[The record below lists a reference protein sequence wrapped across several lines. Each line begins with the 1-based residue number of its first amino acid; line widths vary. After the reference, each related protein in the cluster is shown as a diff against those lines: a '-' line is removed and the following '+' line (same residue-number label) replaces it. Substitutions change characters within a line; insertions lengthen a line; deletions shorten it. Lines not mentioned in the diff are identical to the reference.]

1 MMKKLSE
8 KELSSLKEFQE
19 KNSKIVADLGNIEIN
34 FELLKKQKESVLK
47 EFEKLQDDQN
57 SIGKELQEKYGA
69 GNIDLEKGEFT
80 PVE

>member
-1 MMKKLSE
+1 MKKLSE
-8 KELSSLKEFQE
+8 KELSTLKDFQE
-19 KNSKIVADLGNIEIN
+19 KNQKIVNDLGNIELNIDM
-34 FELLKKQKESVLK
+34 LKKQKESVLK

>member
-1 MMKKLSE
+1 MKKLSE
-8 KELSSLKEFQE
+8 KELSTLKDFQE
-19 KNSKIVADLGNIEIN
+19 KNQKIVNDLGNIELNIDM
-34 FELLKKQKESVLK
+34 LKKQKESVLK

-57 SIGKELQEKYGA
+57 SIGKELQEKYGT

>member
-1 MMKKLSE
+1 MKKLSE
-8 KELSSLKEFQE
+8 KELSTLKDFQE
-19 KNSKIVADLGNIEIN
+19 KNQKIVSDLGNIELNIN
-34 FELLKKQKESVLK
+34 MLKKQKESVLK